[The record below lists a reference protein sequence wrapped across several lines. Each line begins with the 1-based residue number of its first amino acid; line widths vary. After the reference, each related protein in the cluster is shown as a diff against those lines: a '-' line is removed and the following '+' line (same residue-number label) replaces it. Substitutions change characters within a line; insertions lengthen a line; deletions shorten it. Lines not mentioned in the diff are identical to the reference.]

1 MRMET
6 YIRKGLGMK
15 AHRVVEATETADA
28 VVAHVERIGRRAL
41 QCGRC
46 GMEVRQTKGRAE
58 RARRWRDLSM
68 AGKWLVIRYRPM
80 RVRCPICGVTTERVP
95 WAERYARITRR
106 LTEAIA
112 AMTKD
117 RNWKETARFFALDW
131 KTVVTAVKR
140 VVARGLAKRKL
151 KPIRIIGI
159 DEVSRKKGHHYL
171 TLVYDLARRRLLWV
185 GEGRTTETVNAF
197 FKWLGKRRAKNL
209 EVVCLDMWQA
219 YLSAVKEHAPQ
230 ATRVFDR
237 FHVVRHLN
245 QAVDAV
251 RRALWRKLSGPLR
264 RAVKGTR
271 FVLLKNPWNLTPK
284 QKRRL
289 SELVRQNNALS
300 RAYYLKED
308 FQRFWDYVY
317 EGWAKKHMKHWLW
330 WASHSRLEPFK
341 DFARMVRDHLDGIL
355 AWTKAR
361 VSNGALE
368 GTNNKVKLVSHRAFG
383 FRNAENYKV
392 AIYHV
397 CGNLPT

>member
-15 AHRVVEATETADA
+15 AHRVVEVAETADA
-28 VVAHVERIGRRAL
+28 VVAHVERIGRRRL

-46 GMEVRQTKGRAE
+46 GMKVRQTKGRAE
-58 RARRWRDLSM
+58 SARCWRDLSM
-68 AGKWLVIRYRPM
+68 AGKWLVICYWPM
-80 RVRCPICGVTTERVP
+80 RVRCPSCGVTTERVP
-95 WAERYARITRR
+95 WAGRYARITRR

-112 AMTKD
+112 TMTKD
-117 RNWKETARFFALDW
+117 RDWKQTARFFGLDW

-197 FKWLGKRRAKNL
+197 FQWLGKRRAKNL

-230 ATRVFDR
+230 ATQVFDR
-237 FHVVRHLN
+237 FHVVQHLN

-251 RRALWRKLSGPLR
+251 RRTLWRKLSGPLR

-317 EGWAKKHMKHWLW
+317 DGWAKKHMKHWLW

-355 AWTKAR
+355 AWTKTR
-361 VSNGALE
+361 ISNGALE
-368 GTNNKVKLVSHRAFG
+368 GMNNKVKLVSHRAFG

-397 CGNLPT
+397 CGNLPA

>member
-15 AHRVVEATETADA
+15 AHRVVKVEETPDA
-28 VVAHVERIGRRAL
+28 VVAHVERIGRRRL
-41 QCGRC
+41 RCGQCG
-46 GMEVRQTKGRAE
+46 MTVRQTKGRTE

-68 AGKWLVIRYRPM
+68 AGKWLVIRYWPM
-80 RVRCPICGVTTERVP
+80 RVRCPGCGVTTERVP
-95 WAERYARITRR
+95 WAERYARITCR
-106 LTEAIA
+106 LTEAITT
-112 AMTKD
+112 MTKD
-117 RNWKETARFFALDW
+117 RNWKQTARFFGLDW

-209 EVVCLDMWQA
+209 KVVCLDMWQA

-237 FHVVRHLN
+237 FHVVQHLN

-308 FQRFWDYVY
+308 FQRFWEYVY
-317 EGWAKKHMKHWLW
+317 EGWAKKQMKHWLW

-361 VSNGALE
+361 ISNGALE
-368 GTNNKVKLVSHRAFG
+368 GMNNKVKLVSPRAFG

-397 CGNLPT
+397 CGNLPA